1 MQPRYFSRWII
12 VLPCL
17 TTVTDISMTGPLK
30 MAKQNWT
37 KYREGCGKILRPF
50 IPSMCPKMA
59 DKTWKHIHV
68 KSRPTW
74 SRDSWWWIYATFFAT
89 SCHPTKCIYA
99 DWAVVGQMYRSPSQ
113 MYCLYKCT
121 DAPSRAKWI
130 TCSATL
136 LTLQTCN
143 EPNSTGVEQSLADY
157 IIQAFFADEWS
168 RDRLARFA
176 LHFIFCFQSSCP
188 LRIIIKY

>member
-1 MQPRYFSRWII
+1 
-12 VLPCL
+12 
-17 TTVTDISMTGPLK
+17 
-30 MAKQNWT
+30 
-37 KYREGCGKILRPF
+37 
-50 IPSMCPKMA
+50 MCPKLA

-74 SRDSWWWIYATFFAT
+74 SRDSWRWIYATFFAT
-89 SCHPTKCIYA
+89 SSSCHPTKCIYA
-99 DWAVVGQMYRSPSQ
+99 DWAVVGQMYRSPSQMYCAHKCTDAPSQ

-176 LHFIFCFQSSCP
+176 LHFIFLPPQNNYQI
-188 LRIIIKY
+188 LRSTFGAERRFLSFLISEWCQFVPPFTLWCIIWFWQ